1 MRVLEEFKL
10 DDVILL
16 ACAAEYDLNDEALS
30 RMQVLLEK
38 VEHLIADEDAF
49 VGERVY
55 AYGRSM
61 GWIKE

>member
-1 MRVLEEFKL
+1 MQEAEFKP
-10 DDVILL
+10 DDIILL
-16 ACAAEYDLNDEALS
+16 ACAVEYDLNGTALS
-30 RMQVLLEK
+30 KLQNILERI
-38 VEHLIADEDAF
+38 EHQIADEDSF